1 MAPEMEEA
9 SYLFPRPP
17 PPRPTASREALTDA
31 IGLEGGRQDHTTGKM
46 FGSWWWWWEIG
57 AALLSVMCLLLIIT
71 LLIYIDGTVLREW
84 PLPFQPN
91 SILAALTTIMKTA
104 LLVPVASCIG
114 QLKWQQFTI
123 RPTPLDQ
130 LQIAD
135 DASRGPW
142 GSAIILCKFVGRI
155 RSSAI
160 LGLALTSILAL
171 GIDPSVQQIIN
182 LEPKEIKVANSSVLI
197 SRAEAYYSKAWDV
210 NDDALLSLNST
221 TLSKYF
227 PGVKICKYKQ
237 EYLNISINSLQMIK
251 QPEGGHT

>member
-114 QLKWQQFTI
+114 QLN
-123 RPTPLDQ
+123 
-130 LQIAD
+130 
-135 DASRGPW
+135 GN
-142 GSAIILCKFVGRI
+142 
-155 RSSAI
+155 
-160 LGLALTSILAL
+160 
-171 GIDPSVQQIIN
+171 N
-182 LEPKEIKVANSSVLI
+182 LPFDLH
-197 SRAEAYYSKAWDV
+197 R
-210 NDDALLSLNST
+210 
-221 TLSKYF
+221 
-227 PGVKICKYKQ
+227 
-237 EYLNISINSLQMIK
+237 
-251 QPEGGHT
+251 